1 MTASLEERLHDADP
15 GDLHTP
21 VMLDR
26 CLELLAPVASR
37 PGAVVV
43 DATLGM
49 GGHSAALLAR
59 HPGLTVIGLDR
70 DPDAL
75 RLASRRL
82 APWGERA
89 ILVHTVYDRIAE
101 TARGAGFDQVDGVLF
116 DLGVSSLQLDESER
130 GFAYAKDAPLD
141 MRMDQTSGV
150 TAAEVL
156 ATAPEGRLRAIFE
169 RYGEEPL
176 AGRYA
181 RAIVAARAE
190 AHIERSAQLVEVLQA
205 ATPAALRDQR
215 HPAKRVFQA
224 LRIEVTGTNGVE
236 YAYDLTFDPVAAA
249 DDADVVFQADGLP
262 VIVPAGSIEQL
273 TGATLAIP
281 TGGGPGLV
289 LRNPNRPNP
298 LAGRNIELTGTVPE
312 KIEQLLREQI
322 NPALASHGG
331 FANLVG
337 VEDDKAYVTM
347 GGGCQGCAVS
357 AMTLRDGIAR
367 SITEAIPEITE
378 VIDTTDHAAGEN
390 PFY

>member
-1 MTASLEERLHDADP
+1 MADAPTTQVTD
-15 GDLHTP
+15 GTDVAVLTVTP
-21 VMLDR
+21 EAVAR
-26 CLELLAPVASR
+26 ILELREAEEDS
-37 PGAVVV
+37 
-43 DATLGM
+43 
-49 GGHSAALLAR
+49 
-59 HPGLTVIGLDR
+59 
-70 DPDAL
+70 DAL
-75 RLASRRL
+75 
-82 APWGERA
+82 
-89 ILVHTVYDRIAE
+89 
-101 TARGAGFDQVDGVLF
+101 
-116 DLGVSSLQLDESER
+116 
-130 GFAYAKDAPLD
+130 
-141 MRMDQTSGV
+141 
-150 TAAEVL
+150 
-156 ATAPEGRLRAIFE
+156 
-169 RYGEEPL
+169 
-176 AGRYA
+176 
-181 RAIVAARAE
+181 
-190 AHIERSAQLVEVLQA
+190 
-205 ATPAALRDQR
+205 
-215 HPAKRVFQA
+215 A

-236 YAYDLTFDPVAAA
+236 YGYDLTFDPVAAA